1 MPLPRQG
8 RITTSHAD
16 PTCRHPAPKGTASQR
31 HPCESGDH
39 PTGNVHREPA
49 MPLSPIPLG
58 TSAGC
63 TLRHVK
69 RPGAVRGVDDRR
81 LLGLPTVVDP
91 ITRRRERAF
100 AVRTGSKCASTSA
113 PTAQCVSVVAA
124 LRRAQKSGSCAR
136 DTLLCTDRNVEPGRV
151 GTDPSPLQR
160 RASAS
165 KSRLAHV
172 LTCMTV
178 SPVPERHTGR
188 HHAQLTKHVN
198 NRTGHRPGHLS
209 LNRRV
214 VDVLSCFSSSHM
226 TSKSQM
232 RSWPNI
238 LVLRSPLHFLCF
250 LSAQSGNAC
259 ARR

>member
-165 KSRLAHV
+165 RVAASAYVDMHDGVASSRA
-172 LTCMTV
+172 
-178 SPVPERHTGR
+178 
-188 HHAQLTKHVN
+188 A
-198 NRTGHRPGHLS
+198 HRPAPCS
-209 LNRRV
+209 
-214 VDVLSCFSSSHM
+214 VDETRQQSHR
-226 TSKSQM
+226 SQAWTFVAEST
-232 RSWPNI
+232 R
-238 LVLRSPLHFLCF
+238 C
-250 LSAQSGNAC
+250 
-259 ARR
+259 